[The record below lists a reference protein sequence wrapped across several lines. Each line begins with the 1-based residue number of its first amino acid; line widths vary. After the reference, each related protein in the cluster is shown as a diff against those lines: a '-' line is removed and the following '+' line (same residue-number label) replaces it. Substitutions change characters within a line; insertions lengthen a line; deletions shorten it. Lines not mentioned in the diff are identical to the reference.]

1 MGPQFHHLLF
11 IFLISLKIVSL
22 CNVTF
27 RPQQTTATVK
37 TFTQKLEK
45 NSKKSL
51 YKKYVPTYKY
61 NELHRPFILLYCI
74 IILIL
79 TLKKI

>member
-1 MGPQFHHLLF
+1 MGPQFYHLLF
-11 IFLISLKIVSL
+11 IFLTSLKIVSL

-45 NSKKSL
+45 KFKEMS
-51 YKKYVPTYKY
+51 V
-61 NELHRPFILLYCI
+61 
-74 IILIL
+74 
-79 TLKKI
+79 

>member
-45 NSKKSL
+45 NSKKCL
-51 YKKYVPTYKY
+51 YKKYVP
-61 NELHRPFILLYCI
+61 IQI
-74 IILIL
+74 
-79 TLKKI
+79 